1 MYFASFTK
9 ITSDEWLQQT
19 IPVNLPLMVYN
30 TENGASLQELPDK
43 WQILGKRLVDI
54 IVGNCEKRM

>member
-1 MYFASFTK
+1 
-9 ITSDEWLQQT
+9 
-19 IPVNLPLMVYN
+19 MVYK

-43 WQILGKRLVDI
+43 WQIPGKRFVDI